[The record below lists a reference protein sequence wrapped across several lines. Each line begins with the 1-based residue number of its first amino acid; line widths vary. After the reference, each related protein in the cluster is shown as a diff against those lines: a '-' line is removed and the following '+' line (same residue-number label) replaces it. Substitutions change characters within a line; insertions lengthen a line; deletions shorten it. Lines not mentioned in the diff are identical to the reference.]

1 MLLKKRLKNGAIVI
15 SFKKLATKYD
25 GSEVLNYFVANF
37 MHDPKGYIK
46 SFSDG
51 NYTKWKVNQE
61 SFSYK
66 FRQDVDLLLTY
77 FEAPYQDKFDKLFEV
92 KEGSHPRL
100 LRHYLAGEISLE
112 TLVVFERCLGY
123 IGRFDKKLSDP
134 IWKDIK
140 KRVLNYKPFLDID
153 CSKYRQVIL
162 TVIRTK
168 AYEFFQSEQVQMN
181 LQDIFET
188 YQEVASMTSKLGNMN
203 KEEKLDHIED
213 CKGLIDKQ
221 RTFYGRLCL
230 AAAEDAE
237 AADMKTRINALSQA
251 FGYSDLLECMDA
263 MVMTLEQAA
272 QLEVDRD

>member
-1 MLLKKRLKNGAIVI
+1 MTGFEVYKMYLALKNHFTTDTYDYVKYRGKVNA
-15 SFKKLATKYD
+15 SEKAFEERRDRYFFKKLATKYD

-123 IGRFDKKLSDP
+123 VGRFDKKLSDP

-168 AYEFFQSEQVQMN
+168 
-181 LQDIFET
+181 L
-188 YQEVASMTSKLGNMN
+188 
-203 KEEKLDHIED
+203 
-213 CKGLIDKQ
+213 
-221 RTFYGRLCL
+221 
-230 AAAEDAE
+230 
-237 AADMKTRINALSQA
+237 
-251 FGYSDLLECMDA
+251 
-263 MVMTLEQAA
+263 
-272 QLEVDRD
+272 